1 MAGSENLSGS
11 DESSLLASINI
22 TPFVD
27 VVLVLLVIFMVTTP
41 ILMKNLLDINLPKTK
56 SADGP
61 HLNTLGIV
69 INKDAQIL
77 LNGTLISEQDLQLQI
92 KKALQE
98 NKDTQAVIS
107 ADTEL
112 NYGKVVKLIDLI
124 KTAGLDKF
132 ALQIEKIT
140 PESSQTELGH

>member
-1 MAGSENLSGS
+1 MAGGENLSGS

-41 ILMKNLLDINLPKTK
+41 ILMKDLLDIHLPKTK

-77 LNGTLISEQDLQLQI
+77 LNGALISEQDLQLQI
-92 KKALQE
+92 KKSLQE

-112 NYGKVVKLIDLI
+112 NYGTVVKLIDLI
-124 KTAGLDKF
+124 KTSGLDKF